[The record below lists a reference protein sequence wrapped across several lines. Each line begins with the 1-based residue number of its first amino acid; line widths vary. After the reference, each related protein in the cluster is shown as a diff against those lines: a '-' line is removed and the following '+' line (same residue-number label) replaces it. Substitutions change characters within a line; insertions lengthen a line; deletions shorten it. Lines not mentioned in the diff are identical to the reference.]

1 MRNHHLILV
10 LVLVWP
16 ASEASAQVSDL
27 SVEIGGSSIS
37 PPVEMTGED
46 ARFMVAGLRALHF
59 TSGGS
64 GILGSVLVGRTLRDA
79 TGGDFLSGTLE
90 GTLLKRL
97 VGGWAVGLEAK
108 SFGFRVEDPFPYE
121 SLGVEGGPSL
131 RFTTPNVAATLK
143 GVAGAGWSRTELRR
157 TAGGPAR
164 VVEDELWRYG
174 GTGEVLAGN
183 RALLA
188 GLALGI
194 HESSGGTYRSAGLRA
209 LVSKGGAA
217 LELRVD
223 AWNTPDGNE
232 TTGGMA
238 LILPMAGWSLRGFLG
253 RSEPDPLTLAQPG
266 GGSGGLLVGRSLVGR
281 GPLPPPRPSLH
292 TVLESADQ
300 LSLVEIRVKAPRG
313 TTRVELMGDFTLWEP
328 VLMQEAADGWVAQVK
343 IPPGT
348 HHFGFLADDEWFV
361 PEDAPDS
368 VPDEWGRRNA
378 TIVIER

>member
-1 MRNHHLILV
+1 MRLHPFLLAFV
-10 LVLVWP
+10 LAWP
-16 ASEASAQVSDL
+16 CFEAHAQVSDL
-27 SVEIGGSSIS
+27 SVEVGGSSIS
-37 PPVEMTGED
+37 PPLEMNGED

-97 VGGWAVGLEAK
+97 APGWAAGLEAR
-108 SFGFRVEDPFPYE
+108 SFGFRVEEPFPYE
-121 SLGVEGGPSL
+121 SIGVEGGPSL
-131 RFTTPNVAATLK
+131 RFNTPNLATTLK

-164 VVEDELWRYG
+164 VVEDELWRFG
-174 GTGEVLAGN
+174 GTGELLAGN
-183 RALLA
+183 SALLA

-194 HESSGGTYRSAGLRA
+194 HESSGGTYRSAGFRA
-209 LVSKGGAA
+209 LASKGGAA

-223 AWNTPDGNE
+223 AWSTPDGNE
-232 TTGGMA
+232 TTGGIA
-238 LILPMAGWSLRGFLG
+238 LILPLGGWSLRGFLG
-253 RSEPDPLTLAQPG
+253 RNEPDPLTLAQPG
-266 GGSGGLLVGRSLVGR
+266 GGSGGLLVGRSLMGR

-292 TVLESADQ
+292 TVVESTDRF
-300 LSLVEIRVKAPRG
+300 SLVEIRVKAPRG
-313 TTRVELMGDFTLWEP
+313 TTKVELMGDFTLWET
-328 VLMQEAADGWVAQVK
+328 VLMQETSDGWVARVEV
-343 IPPGT
+343 PPGT